1 MSIWETIRREI
12 FNNENLDIYEK
23 MCLIVLMSLDEEE
36 AHLSSDELG
45 SAMGCSPVTAKRAF
59 DSLRLKGY
67 LSNDYHKQ
75 PAIRR
80 HSNVVRDEDA
90 IEITRPV
97 EVETEDFQ
105 PGFFK
110 SNESDGEV
118 FDAHNNSRESEIDS
132 ETERRRQLAA
142 YLLSDSDETPKS
154 FVSKKETNSLVDQ
167 VIDLIEEKISY
178 KEANIILAFAS
189 NDIERIKKKYAIA
202 KQSQVSDTIS
212 VLINEL
218 QKKEGPVIKAE
229 DKQAD
234 NTQINTSR
242 LMKMQAYQNS
252 RFKP

>member
-1 MSIWETIRREI
+1 MSIWETIRSEI
-12 FNNENLDIYEK
+12 FNNESLDIYEK
-23 MCLIVLMSLDEEE
+23 MCLIVLMSLEEEE
-36 AHLSSDELG
+36 AHLSSEELG

-67 LSNDYHKQ
+67 LSNDYHKH
-75 PAIRR
+75 PAVRR

-90 IEITRPV
+90 IEISRAID
-97 EVETEDFQ
+97 EVSDDFQ

-110 SNESDGEV
+110 SNESDADVLEEQNKGRMNEL
-118 FDAHNNSRESEIDS
+118 DS
-132 ETERRRQLAA
+132 EAERRRQLAA
-142 YLLSDSDETPKS
+142 YLLSDTDETPKA
-154 FVSKKETNSLVDQ
+154 FVSKKESNSLVDQ

-229 DKQAD
+229 DRQVD

-252 RFKP
+252 RIKP